1 MQERPVV
8 QNRSA
13 RGWWMEGVGAMYFW
27 PFCENARTAFVKC
40 EVQGTAVR
48 RGVELAA
55 VAPERQYQAR
65 LQCTM
70 HNAHSFKFTT

>member
-13 RGWWMEGVGAMYFW
+13 RGWCVEGVGAMYFW

-40 EVQGTAVR
+40 EVQGTVVR
-48 RGVELAA
+48 RGVAAEIKELDLKI
-55 VAPERQYQAR
+55 VH
-65 LQCTM
+65 LGIT
-70 HNAHSFKFTT
+70 

>member
-1 MQERPVV
+1 
-8 QNRSA
+8 
-13 RGWWMEGVGAMYFW
+13 MEGVGAMYFW

-40 EVQGTAVR
+40 EVQGTVVR

-55 VAPERQYQAR
+55 VAPERQDQAR

-70 HNAHSFKFTT
+70 HIHLRSQLEMFFLSMRESLNGLK